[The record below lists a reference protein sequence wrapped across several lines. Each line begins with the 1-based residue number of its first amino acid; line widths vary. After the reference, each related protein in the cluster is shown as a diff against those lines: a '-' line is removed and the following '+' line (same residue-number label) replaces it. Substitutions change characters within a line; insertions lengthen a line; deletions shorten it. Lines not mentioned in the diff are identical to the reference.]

1 MGILARITN
10 RNKSGNGNTN
20 NQSRLATGGHAID
33 KDQVLSPT
41 HQTVINPMNPGT
53 WQTVRTAPINDTP
66 RYFTKQEADTLKQ
79 LATKKVEG
87 ARQSQRAYKSL
98 KKIENADSQVHKHH
112 RNYIRGAADSEL
124 NKKRADAATGR
135 HLHTLRPEYA
145 RLGIGLDRAENRAE
159 QRINELK
166 AKVKESY

>member
-1 MGILARITN
+1 MGVLARITN

-20 NQSRLATGGHAID
+20 TNINNQSALAIGGHAID
-33 KDQVLSPT
+33 KNQVLSPT

-53 WQTVRTAPINDTP
+53 WQTVRTSPINDTP

-79 LATKKVEG
+79 LATEKTQG

-112 RNYIRGAADSEL
+112 RNYISCTFA
-124 NKKRADAATGR
+124 
-135 HLHTLRPEYA
+135 HF
-145 RLGIGLDRAENRAE
+145 
-159 QRINELK
+159 
-166 AKVKESY
+166 